1 MAGQQHPFPS
11 GFPSVQQSA
20 MRTQFGGGQM
30 VSGLMG
36 PQQGSMVNPQQFGV
50 GVGVGVGV
58 GGVGSNTMGMPSA
71 QQVLA
76 QQQQQQQS
84 VAMQQQVQQMQQAQ
98 LQLQQ
103 QQQAALVQQTNQG
116 SNQATTPQT
125 PVTPTQ
131 PPPPQQQQ
139 QQHNKE
145 FNTASLCRFGQETVQ
160 DIVSRTL
167 EVFQT
172 LRVLQLPNGMAQGA
186 NLANEK
192 KNKVQEQLRTLKLLF
207 RRLRVIYEKCNE
219 NCQLQG
225 MEYTH
230 IESLIPLKE
239 EWDMKSD
246 ERKTSEAYR
255 LACEESKEIMEQ
267 VVLKNRHLK
276 EIIDHLRRIISEI
289 NTMLNMRRS

>member
-36 PQQGSMVNPQQFGV
+36 PQQGMVNPQQFGV

>member
-36 PQQGSMVNPQQFGV
+36 PQQGSMVNPQQF

-125 PVTPTQ
+125 PVPPTQ

>member
-1 MAGQQHPFPS
+1 MTDSNNSDDMVSSQ
-11 GFPSVQQSA
+11 
-20 MRTQFGGGQM
+20 QFGM
-30 VSGLMG
+30 
-36 PQQGSMVNPQQFGV
+36 GV
-50 GVGVGVGV
+50 GVGVGVGN
-58 GGVGSNTMGMPSA
+58 VGSNAMGMPNS

-84 VAMQQQVQQMQQAQ
+84 IAMQQQMQQMQQQQ

-103 QQQAALVQQTNQG
+103 QQQAAMVQQNNQN

-125 PVTPTQ
+125 PVPPTQ
-131 PPPPQQQQ
+131 PPMQPQQT
-139 QQHNKE
+139 KE
-145 FNTASLCRFGQETVQ
+145 VNTASLCRCGQETVQ
-160 DIVSRTL
+160 EIVNRTQEL
-167 EVFQT
+167 FQF
-172 LRVLQLPNGMAQGA
+172 
-186 NLANEK
+186 
-192 KNKVQEQLRTLKLLF
+192 LKLLQPPNGTNQGASMANDKKIKIF
-207 RRLRVIYEKCNE
+207 DQLRIIKMMFKRLRLIYEKCNE

-246 ERKTSEAYR
+246 EKKTSEAYR
-255 LACEESKEIMEQ
+255 LICEESKEVMEQ
-267 VVLKNRHLK
+267 VILKNRHIK

>member
-11 GFPSVQQSA
+11 GFPNVQQST

-30 VSGLMG
+30 VPGLMQ
-36 PQQGSMVNPQQFGV
+36 QQGMVGQSQFGV

-58 GGVGSNTMGMPSA
+58 SGVGSNTMGMPSA

-84 VAMQQQVQQMQQAQ
+84 VAMQQQVQQMQQQQ

-103 QQQAALVQQTNQG
+103 QQAAMVQQNNQT

-125 PVTPTQ
+125 PVPPTQ
-131 PPPPQQQQ
+131 PPPQQQQ
-139 QQHNKE
+139 QNKE
-145 FNTASLCRFGQETVQ
+145 FNTATLCRLGQETVQ

-172 LRVLQLPNGMAQGA
+172 LRVLQPPNGMAQGA

-207 RRLRVIYEKCNE
+207 KRLRLIYEKCNE

-239 EWDMKSD
+239 EWDMKS
-246 ERKTSEAYR
+246 EEKKTSEAYR

>member
-11 GFPSVQQSA
+11 GFPNVQQSA

-36 PQQGSMVNPQQFGV
+36 PQQGMVSPQQFGV

-58 GGVGSNTMGMPSA
+58 GGVGTNAMGMAST

-84 VAMQQQVQQMQQAQ
+84 VVMQQQMQQMQQQQ

-103 QQQAALVQQTNQG
+103 QQQAAMAQQNSQS
-116 SNQATTPQT
+116 SNQTTIPQT
-125 PVTPTQ
+125 PVPPTQ
-131 PPPPQQQQ
+131 PPPQQQQ
-139 QQHNKE
+139 TKE

-172 LRVLQLPNGMAQGA
+172 LKVLQPPNGIAQGTS
-186 NLANEK
+186 LANEK

-207 RRLRVIYEKCNE
+207 KRLRLIYEKCNE
-219 NCQLQG
+219 SCQLQG

-246 ERKTSEAYR
+246 EKKTSEAYR

>member
-11 GFPSVQQSA
+11 GFPNVQQSA

-36 PQQGSMVNPQQFGV
+36 PQQGGMVSPQQFGV

-58 GGVGSNTMGMPSA
+58 GGVGTNAMGMAST

-84 VAMQQQVQQMQQAQ
+84 VVMQQQMQQMQQQQ

-103 QQQAALVQQTNQG
+103 QQQAAMAQQNSQS
-116 SNQATTPQT
+116 SNQTTIPQT
-125 PVTPTQ
+125 PVPPTQ
-131 PPPPQQQQ
+131 PPPQQQQ
-139 QQHNKE
+139 TKE

-172 LRVLQLPNGMAQGA
+172 LKVLQPPNGIAQGTS
-186 NLANEK
+186 LANEK

-207 RRLRVIYEKCNE
+207 KRLRLIYEKCNE
-219 NCQLQG
+219 SCQLQG

-246 ERKTSEAYR
+246 EKKTSEAYR

>member
-30 VSGLMG
+30 VSGLMV
-36 PQQGSMVNPQQFGV
+36 PQQGGMVSPQQFGV

-58 GGVGSNTMGMPSA
+58 GGVGSNAMGMPSA

-76 QQQQQQQS
+76 QQQQQQQQS
-84 VAMQQQVQQMQQAQ
+84 VAMQQQVQQMQQQQ

-103 QQQAALVQQTNQG
+103 QQQAAMVQQNNQT

-125 PVTPTQ
+125 PVPPSQ
-131 PPPPQQQQ
+131 PPPQQQQ
-139 QQHNKE
+139 QQNKE

-172 LRVLQLPNGMAQGA
+172 LRVLQPPNGMPQGA
-186 NLANEK
+186 SLANEK

-207 RRLRVIYEKCNE
+207 KRLRLIYEKCNE

-246 ERKTSEAYR
+246 EKKTSEAYR

>member
-36 PQQGSMVNPQQFGV
+36 PQQGMVNPQQFGV

-84 VAMQQQVQQMQQAQ
+84 VAMQQQVQQMQQQQ

-103 QQQAALVQQTNQG
+103 QQQAAMVQQ
-116 SNQATTPQT
+116 SNQAGNQAATQQT
-125 PVTPTQ
+125 PVPPTQ
-131 PPPPQQQQ
+131 PPPQQ

-172 LRVLQLPNGMAQGA
+172 LRVLQPPNGMAQGA

-246 ERKTSEAYR
+246 EKKTSEAYR

>member
-30 VSGLMG
+30 VSGLM
-36 PQQGSMVNPQQFGV
+36 PQQGGMVGQSQFGV

-58 GGVGSNTMGMPSA
+58 SGVGSNTMGMPSA

-84 VAMQQQVQQMQQAQ
+84 VAMQQQVQQMQQQQ

-103 QQQAALVQQTNQG
+103 QQQAAMVQQNNQT

-125 PVTPTQ
+125 PVPPTQ
-131 PPPPQQQQ
+131 PPPQQQQ
-139 QQHNKE
+139 QNKE
-145 FNTASLCRFGQETVQ
+145 FNTATLCRLGQETVQ

-172 LRVLQLPNGMAQGA
+172 LRVLQPPNGMAQGA

-207 RRLRVIYEKCNE
+207 KRLRLIYEKCNE

-239 EWDMKSD
+239 EWDMKS
-246 ERKTSEAYR
+246 EEKKTSEAYR

>member
-11 GFPSVQQSA
+11 GFPNVQQSA

-36 PQQGSMVNPQQFGV
+36 PQQG
-50 GVGVGVGV
+50 GVGVGV
-58 GGVGSNTMGMPSA
+58 GGVGTNAMGMPT

-84 VAMQQQVQQMQQAQ
+84 VAMQQQMQQMQQQQ

-103 QQQAALVQQTNQG
+103 QQQAAMVQQNNQTN
-116 SNQATTPQT
+116 NQATTPQT
-125 PVTPTQ
+125 PVPPTQ
-131 PPPPQQQQ
+131 PPPQQQQ
-139 QQHNKE
+139 TKE

-172 LRVLQLPNGMAQGA
+172 LKVLQPPNGMAQGTSV
-186 NLANEK
+186 ANEK

-207 RRLRVIYEKCNE
+207 KRLRLIYEKCNE

-246 ERKTSEAYR
+246 EKKTSEAYR

>member
-11 GFPSVQQSA
+11 GFPNVQQSA

-36 PQQGSMVNPQQFGV
+36 PQQGGMVSPQQFGV
-50 GVGVGVGV
+50 GVGVG
-58 GGVGSNTMGMPSA
+58 SNAMGMPTA

-76 QQQQQQQS
+76 QQQQQQQT
-84 VAMQQQVQQMQQAQ
+84 VAMQQQMQQIQQQQ

-103 QQQAALVQQTNQG
+103 QQQAALVQQNNQT

-125 PVTPTQ
+125 PVAPTQ
-131 PPPPQQQQ
+131 PPPQQQQ
-139 QQHNKE
+139 NKE

-172 LRVLQLPNGMAQGA
+172 LKILQPPNGTVPGA
-186 NLANEK
+186 NMANEK
-192 KNKVQEQLRTLKLLF
+192 KAKVQEQLRTLKLLF
-207 RRLRVIYEKCNE
+207 KRLRLIYEKCNE

-246 ERKTSEAYR
+246 EKKTSEAYR